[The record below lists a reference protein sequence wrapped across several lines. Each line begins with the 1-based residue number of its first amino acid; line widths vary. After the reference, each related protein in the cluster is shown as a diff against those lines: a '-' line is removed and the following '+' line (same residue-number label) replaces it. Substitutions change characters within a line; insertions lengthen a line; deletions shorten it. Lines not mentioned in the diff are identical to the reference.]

1 MGSGN
6 NAVEEQF
13 DSGKVSSLGADV
25 EWVLHFV
32 AADGPT
38 YAIGVFF
45 FGPRGGDDAEVRD
58 FATGGDGTPM
68 NEINRVGTF
77 DGAVALGE
85 AANFIGVGRL
95 PDLAVTTL
103 TEFAVLGNLAGVGF
117 DCMTVEGKWGM
128 LDEGGNGD

>member
-6 NAVEEQF
+6 NSVEEQF

-25 EWVLHFV
+25 EWVLNFV
-32 AADGPT
+32 AANGPT
-38 YAIGVFF
+38 YTIGVFF

-58 FATGGDGTPM
+58 FATCGDGTPM

-77 DGAVALGE
+77 DGAVSLGE

-95 PDLAVTTL
+95 PDWAVTTL
-103 TEFAVLGNLAGVGF
+103 TEYAVLSNLSGVGV
-117 DCMTVEGKWGM
+117 DCMTVEGKM
-128 LDEGGNGD
+128 GNAGRGWER